1 MRLFRSN
8 GFTLIELLVVVA
20 IIALLI
26 AILLPAL
33 GKAKDRAKLT
43 SCASHLHALMQ
54 GANIY
59 SNEWNNYYPY
69 MRGEGGG
76 GITPAY
82 KDSAF
87 PACTYQMNNGSTLYG
102 FALLYAEQAK
112 TTGIVLNNV
121 ANGAINDPRVF
132 Y

>member
-1 MRLFRSN
+1 MATRHRWA
-8 GFTLIELLVVVA
+8 FTLIELLVVVA

-43 SCASHLHALMQ
+43 TFASHLHALMQ

-59 SNEWNNYYPY
+59 ANEWENFYPY

-76 GITPAY
+76 GITPGY
-82 KDSAF
+82 KDSVY

-102 FALLYAEQAK
+102 FAACCMRSRRRLRGLREIMWPTA
-112 TTGIVLNNV
+112 
-121 ANGAINDPRVF
+121 R
-132 Y
+132 